1 MSKSDK
7 RRYKTTEARCV
18 DKAHITSTFL
28 LNIILVSHLLKNY
41 TKLSSD
47 VVVFNTFHVY
57 TLDMKYNFVFFF
69 W

>member
-1 MSKSDK
+1 MSMSKSDK
-7 RRYKTTEARCV
+7 RTTKQPRQDALI
-18 DKAHITSTFL
+18 KHILLYSTFL

-57 TLDMKYNFVFFF
+57 TFRHEM
-69 W
+69 